1 MLKEAAAFTVQLS
14 GLFQVRVIEGGDVEA
29 VLWQRT
35 AAVATLRQRL
45 LSSSVEYKYLVT
57 HSSRL
62 YWQFIFGNI
71 YV

>member
-1 MLKEAAAFTVQLS
+1 MLEEAAAFTVQLS

-45 LSSSVEYKYLVT
+45 LSSSVEVKYMVT
-57 HSSRL
+57 HSGRIR
-62 YWQFIFGNI
+62 WQFVFF
-71 YV
+71 